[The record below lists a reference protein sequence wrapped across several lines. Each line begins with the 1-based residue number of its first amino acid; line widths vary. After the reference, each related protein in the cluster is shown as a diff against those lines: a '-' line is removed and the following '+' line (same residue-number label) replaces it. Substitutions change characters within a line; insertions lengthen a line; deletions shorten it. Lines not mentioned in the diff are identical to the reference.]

1 MLFILPFLVK
11 KIPAQQG
18 TILCKVW
25 LTSHLFSTLPKLT
38 LYEITKNLPK
48 TIFSTGYDYR
58 LTPSRLI

>member
-1 MLFILPFLVK
+1 MLFILPFLLK
-11 KIPAQQG
+11 KIPVQQE

-25 LTSHLFSTLPKLT
+25 LTSHLFSTLPKPT

-48 TIFSTGYDYR
+48 TIFSIGYDYH